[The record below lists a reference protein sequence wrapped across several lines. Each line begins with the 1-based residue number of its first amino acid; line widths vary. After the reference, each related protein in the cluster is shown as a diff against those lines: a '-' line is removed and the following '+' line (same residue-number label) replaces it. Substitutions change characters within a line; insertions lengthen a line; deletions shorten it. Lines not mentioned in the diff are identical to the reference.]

1 MTFSA
6 VGAPPQVNNVAST
19 SPKSWDAPR
28 DSFTLKT
35 TKDTFIESV
44 TKGLNSGQLSP
55 DVNRL
60 AEAILSPGK
69 PGLPKVQVKTFAV
82 DGMQAK
88 DIMFIERV
96 PPVPEG
102 PNIVLFIPDKA
113 GNSFLTFNTVEDMN
127 AGLKKLAGD
136 PQWLEA
142 FSEHFAV
149 EGLPAKKKRVI
160 DTMTEFKKN
169 NINAIV
175 GPYATERVDIFARL
189 DKEASAPPA
198 AVNGLTNLKEERIRT
213 DGSVIYSGQ
222 QADGTK
228 VFYEY
233 DAYGNFQGAD
243 NKGNSYFIKNGLNSH
258 MPLKPMTPSEFDKRV
273 YEEVEKNVGADD
285 IRGLYEELLTHLE
298 HPFSGIGDALK
309 ALGVNKNTAD
319 TVERYLDNPFSALL
333 LDLNK
338 NNQIGKVF
346 GVDKATMDSALKGAG
361 DIAQGFVPFYGQA
374 RGLGNLLAKAIRNEP
389 LTKQET
395 RDMADMLALKPN
407 SPARKNLFEP
417 QSPNR
422 PALENKPTVPE
433 PTPNETQEPPVS
445 GDAEPAPTPPNAE
458 TGPNR
463 LRPSQWPDIR
473 HFSIAEGEQLIEGV
487 TPNAKGIYQVK
498 GPQSTDRWMI
508 RLTDDN
514 GVSRVYE
521 IDGRFKLSNGHVQI
535 IDPNTKTPVMT
546 VHSTGNGTWKPV
558 NGPGGK
564 WPWQTKTPGPEQ
576 FDPGTYDYPA
586 EGKPSTSK
594 TKEKIDAALKK
605 DASNYHKTAKTKQPP
620 SLSDIP
626 RDAGPGQVIETVYK
640 KSTGMIIGENHSE
653 SAALRFLID
662 HADDYQRAEVKTL
675 YSEGFEH
682 ALQLDLDRF
691 FETGEF
697 SPALRENL
705 KLIDRGH
712 AGHGPYTNRNL
723 LLKMREKGIRI
734 KAIDVPSVEPKT
746 TRIKNMNYYTTK
758 VIERDQALNPGEK
771 WVARVGDE
779 HVFTYDGEPPV
790 RGVSQLTGATGVSVE
805 QAPANTPASV
815 TQSRDKTEIYIE
827 MKRP

>member
-19 SPKSWDAPR
+19 SPKSWDAPS

-113 GNSFLTFNTVEDMN
+113 GNSFLSFNTVEDMN
-127 AGLKKLAGD
+127 AGLKKLADD

-169 NINAIV
+169 TINAIV

-198 AVNGLTNLKEERIRT
+198 AVNGLTNLKEESIGP
-213 DGSVIYSGQ
+213 DGSVTYSGQ

-243 NKGNSYFIKNGLNSH
+243 NKGNSYFVKNGINSH
-258 MPLKPMTPSEFDKRV
+258 MPLKPLTTREFEIRV
-273 YEEVEKNVGADD
+273 YEEAEKNVGADD
-285 IRGLYEELLTHLE
+285 IRGLYEELLVHLE

-309 ALGVNKNTAD
+309 ALGVNKDTAD

-374 RGLGNLLAKAIRNEP
+374 RGLGSLLAKAIRNEP

-407 SPARKNLFEP
+407 SPARKNLSEP

-422 PALENKPTVPE
+422 PAIENKPTVPE
-433 PTPNETQEPPVS
+433 PTPNETHEPPAS
-445 GDAEPAPTPPNAE
+445 SDTESAPTPNAE

-463 LRPSQWPDIR
+463 LRPSQWSDIR

-487 TPNAKGIYQVK
+487 TPNAKGIYQIK
-498 GPQSTDRWMI
+498 GPNGEDRWMI
-508 RLTDDN
+508 RITDDA
-514 GVSRVYE
+514 GTSQVHE
-521 IDGRFKLSNGHVQI
+521 IDGRFKLSNGYAQI
-535 IDPNTKTPVMT
+535 IDPLTRKPVIT
-546 VHSTGNGTWKPV
+546 VHATADGGWSPI
-558 NGPGGK
+558 NGPGGINL
-564 WPWQTKTPGPEQ
+564 PWFLKNAARAKKELNEHIANINKPKEAYTESEREHFSQSLEDLISGSKAEHSQALEKYTEGGSAEINSELRAKSDPNEYSEELKKLLSDLDNQADYRGPA
-576 FDPGTYDYPA
+576 FRYSYVSA
-586 EGKPSTSK
+586 EGAKKLKAGVGKVFRGPAIQSSSSQPSNVKGWSTWAKDDPLTQNNQPVIYIFNESIPKKNLSSGFLVDHVAIKPNVSLEVLA
-594 TKEKIDAALKK
+594 TKEKDGILYVYFDA
-605 DASNYHKTAKTKQPP
+605 P
-620 SLSDIP
+620 
-626 RDAGPGQVIETVYK
+626 
-640 KSTGMIIGENHSE
+640 
-653 SAALRFLID
+653 
-662 HADDYQRAEVKTL
+662 
-675 YSEGFEH
+675 
-682 ALQLDLDRF
+682 
-691 FETGEF
+691 
-697 SPALRENL
+697 
-705 KLIDRGH
+705 
-712 AGHGPYTNRNL
+712 
-723 LLKMREKGIRI
+723 
-734 KAIDVPSVEPKT
+734 
-746 TRIKNMNYYTTK
+746 TK
-758 VIERDQALNPGEK
+758 VPTERYNLYDGS
-771 WVARVGDE
+771 VARP
-779 HVFTYDGEPPV
+779 F
-790 RGVSQLTGATGVSVE
+790 
-805 QAPANTPASV
+805 
-815 TQSRDKTEIYIE
+815 
-827 MKRP
+827 